1 MRFRIHGAAVDVGP
15 GTRRLEGA
23 ILPQVGL
30 ANGPIVGQHADHD
43 FGVGGCFGWC
53 VDDLTKP
60 ELFRPLASSVPE
72 AVYKS
77 LAMQAEHTGSSH
89 LPGATNCDLHRH
101 ASFFSA

>member
-1 MRFRIHGAAVDVGP
+1 MR
-15 GTRRLEGA
+15 
-23 ILPQVGL
+23 PQVSL

-43 FGVGGCFGWC
+43 FGVAGCFGRC

-72 AVYKS
+72 AEIKS
-77 LAMQAEHTGSSH
+77 LAMQAARHGSAH
-89 LPGATNCDLHRH
+89 LSGTENCDLHRH